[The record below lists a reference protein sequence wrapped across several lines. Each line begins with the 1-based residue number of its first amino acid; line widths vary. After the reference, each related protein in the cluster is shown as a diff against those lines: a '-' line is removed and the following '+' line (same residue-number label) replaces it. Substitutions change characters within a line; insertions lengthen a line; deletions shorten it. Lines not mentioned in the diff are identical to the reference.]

1 VRFRCIQAHEREFDI
16 RMMCRL
22 LEVSVSGFYRWRDR
36 PASPHSLRDT
46 EILANMRE
54 HHQSSRMTYGRPRL
68 QAALRQ
74 NGIRVSSKRVRRLMQ
89 QGNLVVRTRRR
100 YKVTTNSKHR
110 LPIAANVL
118 DRKFGVAEI
127 GGPNRARAGDIT
139 YISTRE
145 GWLYLAIV
153 IDLFSR
159 RVLGWAMSHE
169 MGADLV
175 INAFRMAVGRRRPPE
190 GMIAHS
196 DRGVQYASLAFQE
209 ELKRYGLRCSMSRKG
224 NCWDNAVVES
234 FNATIKTELIHRSI
248 WETRE
253 DARAAVYEYVEVWYN
268 SKRIHSSLG
277 NLSPITFES
286 QHEAQVA

>member
-1 VRFRCIQAHEREFDI
+1 V
-16 RMMCRL
+16 
-22 LEVSVSGFYRWRDR
+22 G
-36 PASPHSLRDT
+36 P
-46 EILANMRE
+46 N
-54 HHQSSRMTYGRPRL
+54 
-68 QAALRQ
+68 
-74 NGIRVSSKRVRRLMQ
+74 RVRRLMQ
-89 QGNLVVRTRRR
+89 QGNLAVRTRRR
-100 YKVTTNSKHR
+100 YKVTTNSKHP

-118 DRKFGVAEI
+118 DRKFDVAEI
-127 GGPNRARAGDIT
+127 GGPNRAWAGDIT

-145 GWLYLAIV
+145 GWLYLAVV

-169 MGADLV
+169 MGAELV
-175 INAFRMAVGRRRPPE
+175 ITAFRMAVGRRRPPA

-234 FNATIKTELIHRSI
+234 FNATIKTELIHRSV

-253 DARAAVYEYVEVWYN
+253 DARAAVYEYIEVWYN

-277 NLSPITFES
+277 NLSPITFEA
-286 QHEAQVA
+286 QHETKVA